1 MGNLLN
7 TVEADW
13 LIMMNHINQTN
24 STNIEHRVVVI
35 IGSGPAGLTAAI
47 YAARANL
54 APLVLQGA
62 SGGQLNTAMV
72 VENYPGF
79 ANGIAG
85 PELIQE
91 MEMQAVRMGAELRNG
106 SITAVD
112 FSQHPF
118 RLTVDNHQ
126 ILLADAV
133 IVATGASAQYLGLK
147 NEQRLIG
154 HGVSVCATC
163 DGAFYRDREITVIGG
178 GDVAVEEAL
187 FLTRFASKV
196 YVIHRREELRATKLV
211 QKRAF
216 ANNKIVFVWNTVV
229 TDVLGN
235 SEVEGLQLKNAV
247 TGELSTL
254 AVSGMFVAIGH
265 QPDTD
270 IFRGWLKMNER
281 GYILTYPGSTHTNL
295 PGVFVCGDVQAGAYR
310 QAITAAGTGCMAAI
324 AAERWLSEASFSPSG
339 RIRSPQ
345 NFLANHLTS
354 NV

>member
-1 MGNLLN
+1 M
-7 TVEADW
+7 
-13 LIMMNHINQTN
+13 I
-24 STNIEHRVVVI
+24 
-35 IGSGPAGLTAAI
+35 
-47 YAARANL
+47 
-54 APLVLQGA
+54 
-62 SGGQLNTAMV
+62 

-106 SITAVD
+106 STTAAD

-118 RLTVDNHQ
+118 RLTVDDNK
-126 ILLADAV
+126 ILLADTV
-133 IVATGASAQYLGLK
+133 IVATGASAQYLGLD

-154 HGVSVCATC
+154 RGVSVCATC
-163 DGAFYRDREITVIGG
+163 DGTFYRNREIAVIGG

-216 ANNKIVFVWNTVV
+216 ANNKIAFIWNTVV
-229 TDVLGN
+229 TDVLGYN
-235 SEVEGLQLKNAV
+235 EVEGLQLKNVV
-247 TGELSTL
+247 TGETTTL
-254 AVSGMFVAIGH
+254 PVSAMFVAIGH
-265 QPDTD
+265 QPDTE

-281 GYILTYPGSTHTNL
+281 GYILTYPGSTHTNI

-324 AAERWLSEASFSPSG
+324 DVERWLAKNS
-339 RIRSPQ
+339 
-345 NFLANHLTS
+345 
-354 NV
+354 

>member
-1 MGNLLN
+1 M
-7 TVEADW
+7 
-13 LIMMNHINQTN
+13 INHIDQTN
-24 STNIEHRVVVI
+24 STNIEHRAVVI

-47 YAARANL
+47 YTARANL

-62 SGGQLNTAMV
+62 PGGQLNTAMV

-91 MEMQAVRMGAELRNG
+91 MEMQALRMGAELRNG

-118 RLTVDNHQ
+118 RLTVDSHYT
-126 ILLADAV
+126 LLADAV

-163 DGAFYRDREITVIGG
+163 DGAFYRDREIAVIGG

-211 QKRAF
+211 QKHAF

-229 TDVLGN
+229 TDVLGD
-235 SEVEGLQLKNAV
+235 SEVEGLQLKNVV
-247 TGELSTL
+247 TGEISTL

-281 GYILTYPGSTHTNL
+281 GYLLTYPGSTHTNL

-324 AAERWLSEASFSPSG
+324 DAERWLAENSFSPSG
-339 RIRSPQ
+339 HIRSPQ
-345 NFLANHLTS
+345 NFLSKATFSEHFLLEAL
-354 NV
+354 